1 VIPTKIN
8 GLGVKMKIGTAVGA
22 AVLATLLH
30 SLPASATGQ
39 AALEQKADRSLH
51 ATEYGETLPP
61 IGYVNFC
68 AANAS
73 DCASYSAGER
83 VSSNLMG
90 MTPDRWN
97 TLYQIN
103 TYVNGKIKP
112 VSDQQLYGQAEV
124 WTYPTTAGDCEDFV
138 LLKKRALEKLG
149 VPAKNLQI
157 TVVLDE
163 HSEGH
168 AVLTVATEEG
178 DYILD
183 NRRNDILLWND
194 TNYTF
199 LKRQS
204 AQNPKH
210 WVALLKKASTAAT
223 VASAARP

>member
-1 VIPTKIN
+1 
-8 GLGVKMKIGTAVGA
+8 MKIGSAVGA
-22 AVLATLLH
+22 AVLATALY

-39 AALEQKADRSLH
+39 AAIAQKAESSLH
-51 ATEYGETLPP
+51 ETEYGETLPP

-68 AANAS
+68 ATNKTE
-73 DCASYSAGER
+73 CAPYSMGEMI
-83 VSSNLMG
+83 SSGHMD
-90 MTPDRWN
+90 MTPDRWSM
-97 TLYQIN
+97 LYQVN
-103 TYVNGKIKP
+103 TYVNGKITP

-124 WTYPTTAGDCEDFV
+124 WTYPTSAGDCEDFV

-149 VPAKNLQI
+149 VQAKNLQI

-163 HSEGH
+163 HNEGH
-168 AVLTVATEEG
+168 AVLTVSTEDG

-204 AQNPKH
+204 AQNPKQ
-210 WVALLKKASTAAT
+210 WVALLKKPDAAAT
-223 VASAARP
+223 VASAQQP

>member
-1 VIPTKIN
+1 
-8 GLGVKMKIGTAVGA
+8 MKIRTAVGA
-22 AVLATLLH
+22 AVLATTLH
-30 SLPASATGQ
+30 TLPASATGQ
-39 AALEQKADRSLH
+39 AGLAQMAQSTAHES
-51 ATEYGETLPP
+51 EYGDTLPP

-68 AANAS
+68 TSNAS
-73 DCASYSAGER
+73 ECEPYPLSEKISADR
-83 VSSNLMG
+83 IG

-97 TLYQIN
+97 MLYQVN
-103 TYVNGKIKP
+103 TYVNGKIQP

-124 WTYPTTAGDCEDFV
+124 WAYPTTAGDCEDFV
-138 LLKKRALEKLG
+138 LLKKRALQKLG
-149 VPAKNLQI
+149 IPPKNLQI

-168 AVLTVATEEG
+168 AVLTVATEDG

-204 AQNPKH
+204 AKNPKA
-210 WVALLKKASTAAT
+210 WVALLKRPTPADT
-223 VASAARP
+223 VASSAQK

>member
-1 VIPTKIN
+1 M
-8 GLGVKMKIGTAVGA
+8 GVNMKIGSAVGA
-22 AVLATLLH
+22 AVLATALY

-39 AALEQKADRSLH
+39 AAIAQKAEMSVH
-51 ATEYGETLPP
+51 ESEYGETLPP

-68 AANAS
+68 ATNKTE
-73 DCASYSAGER
+73 CAPYSMGEKI
-83 VSSNLMG
+83 SSERMA

-97 TLYQIN
+97 MLYQVN
-103 TYVNGKIKP
+103 TYVNGKITP

-124 WTYPTTAGDCEDFV
+124 WAYPTNAGDCEDFV

-149 VPAKNLQI
+149 LHAKNLQI

-168 AVLTVATEEG
+168 AVLTVSTDDG

-204 AQNPKH
+204 AENPKR
-210 WVALLKKASTAAT
+210 WVALLKKPDAAST
-223 VASAARP
+223 VASAQQP

>member
-1 VIPTKIN
+1 
-8 GLGVKMKIGTAVGA
+8 MKIGTAVGA
-22 AVLATLLH
+22 AVLAIALH
-30 SLPASATGQ
+30 TLPASATGQ

-51 ATEYGETLPP
+51 STEYGETLPP

-68 AANAS
+68 AANS
-73 DCASYSAGER
+73 SECAPYSTGEKL
-83 VSSNLMG
+83 SSNFMD
-90 MTPDRWN
+90 MTPERWN

-103 TYVNGKIKP
+103 TYVNGKIRP

-124 WTYPTTAGDCEDFV
+124 WAYPTTAGDCEDFV
-138 LLKKRALEKLG
+138 LLKKRALQEIG
-149 VPAKNLQI
+149 VPASNLHI

-163 HSEGH
+163 HNEGH
-168 AVLTVATEEG
+168 AVLTVSTEEG

-204 AQNPKH
+204 AQNPKL
-210 WVALLKKASTAAT
+210 WVALLKKPSAADT
-223 VASAARP
+223 VASAAKH

>member
-1 VIPTKIN
+1 
-8 GLGVKMKIGTAVGA
+8 MKIGTAVGA
-22 AVLATLLH
+22 AVLAIVLH
-30 SLPASATGQ
+30 TLPASATGQ

-51 ATEYGETLPP
+51 STEYGETLPP

-68 AANAS
+68 STNATECKPYASAAP
-73 DCASYSAGER
+73 SA
-83 VSSNLMG
+83 MG

-112 VSDQQLYGQAEV
+112 VSDQSLYGQAEV

-149 VPAKNLQI
+149 LPAKNLQI

-163 HSEGH
+163 HMEGH
-168 AVLTVATEEG
+168 AVLTVATQEG

-204 AQNPKH
+204 SANPKQ
-210 WVALLKKASTAAT
+210 WVALLKKPAPAAT
-223 VASAARP
+223 VASATKR